1 MSGEM
6 IIRYCAPTLAEIK
19 TGNLFSCFCK
29 SADELCEKIRQL
41 NKSLVP
47 KGLRVLPLR
56 LVKQRALIYIFRPLY
71 LKRDLSE
78 SIAKRLLITQG
89 YPIENPDKCILKL
102 MANLYSNED
111 FPHEI
116 GLFLGY
122 PPEDVKGFI
131 ENKASDCKCTGC
143 WKVYSDEENA
153 IKTFNKYK
161 KCTKLYSS
169 LLSKGKS
176 FEQLA
181 VAI

>member
-1 MSGEM
+1 M
-6 IIRYCAPTLAEIK
+6 IIRYCAPTLAGIK

-89 YPIENPDKCILKL
+89 YPIDNPDKCILKL
-102 MANLYSNED
+102 MANLYSNDD

-131 ENKASDCKCTGC
+131 DNKAIDCKCAGC
-143 WKVYSDEENA
+143 WKVYSNEEDA
-153 IKTFNKYK
+153 KRTFEKYK
-161 KCTKLYSS
+161 KCTEAYCS
-169 LLSKGKS
+169 LLSRGKS
-176 FEQLA
+176 IEQLA

>member
-1 MSGEM
+1 M
-6 IIRYCAPTLAEIK
+6 IIRYCAPTLAGIK

-89 YPIENPDKCILKL
+89 YPIDNPDKCILKL
-102 MANLYSNED
+102 MSNLYSNDD

-131 ENKASDCKCTGC
+131 DNKAIDCKCTGC
-143 WKVYSDEENA
+143 WKVYSNEEDA
-153 IKTFNKYK
+153 KRTFEKYK
-161 KCTKLYSS
+161 KCTEAYCS
-169 LLSKGKS
+169 LLSRGKS
-176 FEQLA
+176 IEQLA